1 MTTTATTTT
10 DIAIIAVLTPAMI
23 GPTIVQTVQLDTP
36 AVTLDELRDLAPE
49 IQTFDVVE
57 GARGVSIWCD
67 DEGLLSHWPVVNLA
81 ASALAGQRIV
91 GRAIIAGLR
100 PDDGATIGLDTA
112 QLAAV
117 RAASKVH
124 RGRHFTG

>member
-1 MTTTATTTT
+1 
-10 DIAIIAVLTPAMI
+10 MI
-23 GPTIVQTVQLDTP
+23 GPTIVQTVQLNTP
-36 AVTLDELRDLAPE
+36 DATLNELRDLAPE

-57 GARGVSIWCD
+57 GVRGVNIWCD
-67 DEGLLSHWPVVNLA
+67 DEGLFTHWPVVNLA
-81 ASALAGQRIV
+81 ASTLAGQRIV

-100 PDDGATIGLDTA
+100 PDDGATIGLDPA